1 MLTTPDPDRT
11 ADKDVIESRDA
22 PVVFQEN
29 SEDSDDQDDGNL
41 NQGYEMINQEDD
53 VEDEVEED
61 EGQETS
67 LADLVRAAQADPENL
82 TEATREMMERARW
95 DKVDIL
101 FTEVM
106 NLLPSEA
113 QRADQLAES
122 ARVWTNSEP
131 RDDSIELNEE
141 KIATIKSIMSG
152 VKLKTVPNWT
162 NDLNFDV
169 LNEKTQTSEEKPS

>member
-1 MLTTPDPDRT
+1 
-11 ADKDVIESRDA
+11 
-22 PVVFQEN
+22 
-29 SEDSDDQDDGNL
+29 
-41 NQGYEMINQEDD
+41 
-53 VEDEVEED
+53 
-61 EGQETS
+61 
-67 LADLVRAAQADPENL
+67 
-82 TEATREMMERARW
+82 
-95 DKVDIL
+95 
-101 FTEVM
+101 M

-113 QRADQLAES
+113 QRADELAES
-122 ARVWTNSEP
+122 ARVWSDSQP

>member
-82 TEATREMMERARW
+82 TEATRDMMERAR
-95 DKVDIL
+95 
-101 FTEVM
+101 
-106 NLLPSEA
+106 
-113 QRADQLAES
+113 
-122 ARVWTNSEP
+122 
-131 RDDSIELNEE
+131 
-141 KIATIKSIMSG
+141 
-152 VKLKTVPNWT
+152 
-162 NDLNFDV
+162 
-169 LNEKTQTSEEKPS
+169 